1 MFLNSFKGGQ
11 TGGQIG
17 GQIGGQTGGQ
27 IESLNSQLS
36 ERQIEILKLLVT
48 DLKFSRK

>member
-17 GQIGGQTGGQ
+17 GQTGGQ
-27 IESLNSQLS
+27 IKSLNSQLS
-36 ERQIEILKLLVT
+36 ERQIEILKLLIT